1 MLFKF
6 LFSFFFSDVFAILSN
21 NFSSNWGD
29 ANEGKKQRQQNTN
42 KRRRSR
48 RAEAEGGSDAGVQVS
63 AATQRT
69 CTSNYG
75 TDVCITSSPRHDGVM
90 ADARGKGCVKKKHA
104 TAIMK
109 TILWRGWQ

>member
-1 MLFKF
+1 MF
-6 LFSFFFSDVFAILSN
+6 LRFFLTIFA
-21 NFSSNWGD
+21 SNWGD